1 MPSNWLYIDTNFPS
15 FTGEESPDKKIETIQ
30 SYLFMLVEQLR
41 YSLRNLDFDHN
52 MNQTALQ
59 QFVQN
64 VESPINTR
72 ITDVEKGLE
81 TQIIVTAE
89 GIQTRVTS
97 LETDLNGKIQ
107 VNTSMIEQ
115 TAKSITSL
123 VASVEKDLDGKIQV
137 NASQIEQTATEITAQ
152 VVAVEKDLDGKIQ
165 ANTSEIRQT
174 ATSLTAKIQNTEGE
188 VSKLEQKVDGFTL
201 SVENQ
206 KGYSTLSL
214 KSGGATICTSG
225 KITLGGDVIFKS
237 SLTDGTT
244 IISGD
249 NIQTGKIKADYIDAD
264 VIRTGNLK
272 DGKTIISGAN
282 IQTGKI
288 KADCID
294 VDSLK
299 LKKLYNSA
307 GKLAIDA
314 SEENYMVIGGN
325 WSNEEV
331 SEVRVKATT
340 LKMITGDTLTITS
353 GGIYTTESATSRLGK
368 DGSPWAYLYVKNIY
382 FGSAPSINGGVGFYG
397 TGIVDFHERTGFHER
412 ADFYEVVS
420 MSKNLT
426 VSGTGYLDGD
436 ARLAGSSK
444 NLGFF
449 GSTGARKQTVSKGTT
464 AETTVNNLITALKN
478 YGLIG

>member
-206 KGYSTLSL
+206 TGYSTLSL

-237 SLTDGTT
+237 NLKDGET

-249 NIQTGKIKADYIDAD
+249 NIKTGKIKAEYIDAD

-288 KADCID
+288 KADYIE

-314 SEENYMVIGGN
+314 SAENYMVIGGN
-325 WSNEEV
+325 WSNKEV
-331 SEVRVKATT
+331 SEVRVEATR
-340 LKMITGDTLTITS
+340 LKMIASDTLNITADS
-353 GGIYTTESATSRLGK
+353 IYTTESLTSQLGT
-368 DGSPWAYLYVKNIY
+368 SSYPWGALYVKSIH
-382 FGSAPSINGGVGFYG
+382 FGTAPSINGSVGFYG
-397 TGIVDFHERTGFHER
+397 SGTVTFYEKAGFHER

-426 VSGTGYLDGD
+426 VSGAGYLDGD
-436 ARLAGSSK
+436 ARIAGSSK

-449 GSTGARKQTVSKGTT
+449 GSAGARKQTVSKGTT
-464 AETTVNNLITALKN
+464 AETTVSNLISALKA

>member
-15 FTGEESPDKKIETIQ
+15 FTGEESPEKKIDTIQ

-59 QFVQN
+59 QFIQN

-165 ANTSEIRQT
+165 ANSSEIKQT
-174 ATSLTAKIQNTEGE
+174 ATSLTTMIQSAEGDI
-188 VSKLEQKVDGFTL
+188 SKLEQKVDGFTL
-201 SVENQ
+201 SVTNK
-206 KGYSTLSL
+206 KGASTLSL
-214 KSGGATICTSG
+214 KSGGVTITTSG
-225 KITLGGDVIFKS
+225 DITLGGDVIFKS

-244 IISGD
+244 TISGD
-249 NIQTGKIKADYIDAD
+249 NIKTGKIKAEYIDAD

-272 DGKTIISGAN
+272 DGTTTISGDN
-282 IQTGKI
+282 IKTGKI
-288 KADCID
+288 KADYID
-294 VDSLK
+294 VDSIK
-299 LKKLYNSA
+299 LKYLYGA
-307 GKLAIDA
+307 EGGKVVDA
-314 SEENYMVIGGN
+314 SQTYRVEIGKSWPTGHGGRIGL
-325 WSNEEV
+325 WGVTECQRGLEV
-331 SEVRVKATT
+331 SGSLTVEYGVKAE
-340 LKMITGDTLTITS
+340 LKGDVKVGGSTS
-353 GGIYTTESATSRLGK
+353 HK
-368 DGSPWAYLYVKNIY
+368 V
-382 FGSAPSINGGVGFYG
+382 
-397 TGIVDFHERTGFHER
+397 
-412 ADFYEVVS
+412 
-420 MSKNLT
+420 
-426 VSGTGYLDGD
+426 
-436 ARLAGSSK
+436 
-444 NLGFF
+444 GFF
-449 GSTGARKQTVSKGTT
+449 GSSGAARQTV
-464 AETTVNNLITALKN
+464 AANATVATLISALKA